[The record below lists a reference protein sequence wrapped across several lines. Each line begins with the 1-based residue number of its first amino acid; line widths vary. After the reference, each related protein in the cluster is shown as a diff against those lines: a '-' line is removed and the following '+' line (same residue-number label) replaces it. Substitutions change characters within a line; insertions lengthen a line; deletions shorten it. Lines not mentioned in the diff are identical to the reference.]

1 MKKALLFVL
10 IVLLLTNCKNEVK
23 EEATATEVGIIPT
36 EPSSK
41 TYAEISVKE
50 GGNWVG
56 REYMNGH
63 FKNVEALK
71 VPPEHTDHSWY
82 IRYEGPGWES
92 NKVGYRIYLDWRNAI
107 DIFGKVTDS
116 LILQK
121 VGQDGFD
128 SYHDMNPWGMD
139 ILKAGKSL
147 GIGSLG
153 RLVNKEVM
161 HFNDVDST
169 FASVENLSKS
179 SSVYIDYKGWKTGE
193 EKIDLQSKLT
203 IKPDKRYT
211 EHTFSSDKGIDGIA
225 TGIVKFEGI
234 DLFKKQSNNGDWAY
248 LATYGEQTLVP
259 DQLGLAILYKTET
272 VESVQDGSFDH
283 LIVFKPT
290 TEKITYY
297 LLGAW
302 EKEKGGIKTR
312 EEFFNYLDEL
322 LSELDNHGEL

>member
-1 MKKALLFVL
+1 MKKAFQIFL
-10 IVLLLTNCKNEVK
+10 IVLLLSSCKNEVK
-23 EEATATEVGIIPT
+23 EEATAEVSIIPE

-41 TYAEISVKE
+41 TYAEISIKE
-50 GGNWVG
+50 GGNWEG

-71 VPPEHTDHSWY
+71 VPSEHTDHSWY

-128 SYHDMNPWGMD
+128 SYHEMSSWGMD

-147 GIGSLG
+147 GIGALG
-153 RLVNKEVM
+153 RLLSKEVL
-161 HFNDVDST
+161 HFKTVDST
-169 FASVENLSKS
+169 FARVENLPNK
-179 SSVYIDYKGWKTGE
+179 SSVYIDYYGWQTGVD
-193 EKIDLQSKLT
+193 KINLKSKLS

-211 EHTFSSDKGIDGIA
+211 EHIFTTDKAIEGIS
-225 TGIVKFEGI
+225 TGIVKFDGI
-234 DLFKKQSNNGDWAY
+234 DLFEKQSQNGEWAY

-259 DQLGLAILYKTET
+259 DRLGLAILYKTET
-272 VESVQDGSFDH
+272 VESTYDGSFDH

-302 EKEKGGIKTR
+302 EKEREGIKNKT
-312 EEFFNYLDEL
+312 EFINYLDDL
-322 LSELDNHGEL
+322 LGELNINGEL